1 MTKDVFLE
9 KMSEVLDDAE
19 FDMDS
24 DLKDIENWDS
34 LAYLAFMT
42 VATIDGKK
50 VMPVD
55 VKGAGTVMDLYN
67 MVRDDSEV

>member
-1 MTKDVFLE
+1 MTMDVFLE
-9 KMSEVLDDAE
+9 KMNEVLDDAE
-19 FDMDS
+19 FEMDS
-24 DLKDIENWDS
+24 DLKNIDTWDS

-50 VMPVD
+50 VMPSD
-55 VKGAGTVMDLYN
+55 VRSAKKVMDLYN